1 MNFLADPI
9 TFITNFLNDL
19 LISWGVPEDI
29 TYVILI
35 TLGAAIL
42 AIFSMLWVIFLIW
55 YERKIISR
63 FQDRLGPNR
72 IGPWGIFQ
80 PFADM
85 LKIFTKEYIT
95 PQGADIIPFNLAPVL
110 MVAGVM
116 MVWAVLPF
124 TKTTVGTTLSV
135 GVLYIIAVGGLGE
148 MGIVLAG
155 WGSNNKY
162 SLIAAFRLIAQLVS
176 YELPMVIAL
185 LIPVMLAGSM
195 GLGEI
200 VEQQKNMWFI
210 FMAPVGALIFFI
222 TSVAMVGRSP
232 FDLLEAD
239 SELVSGFNIEYSG
252 LKFGM
257 FYVGEFMHA
266 FTVGLIFSTLFLGGW
281 LGPGAEQFP
290 ILGFVYYWIKTFL
303 VYFLLVAFRASFPR
317 FRIDQMLNF
326 NWKLLTPLALVI
338 VSLTAVINKI
348 LPGDM
353 VLVRTAGLLVLNVVL
368 FLGVLSILKSVY
380 ARRPRPVVAP
390 VPRPVAS
397 SNRPT
402 T

>member
-1 MNFLADPI
+1 MNFLADPV
-9 TFITNFLNDL
+9 TFITNFLNTL
-19 LISWGVPEDI
+19 LLGWGVPENI
-29 TYVILI
+29 TYIILI

-42 AIFSMLWVIFLIW
+42 AVCSLLWVIFLIW

-124 TKTTVGTTLSV
+124 TKTTVGTPLSV

-148 MGIVLAG
+148 IGIVLAG
-155 WGSNNKY
+155 WGSNNKF
-162 SLIAAFRLIAQLVS
+162 SLIAAFRVIAQLVS
-176 YELPMVIAL
+176 YELPMVITL

-290 ILGFVYYWIKTFL
+290 ILGFGYYWIKTFF

-338 VSLTAVINKI
+338 VCLTAVINKI
-348 LPGDM
+348 LPVDL

-368 FLGVLSILKSVY
+368 FFVVLSILQSVY
-380 ARRPRPVVAP
+380 AKRYRPVVAP
-390 VPRPVAS
+390 VPRPVARS
-397 SNRPT
+397 DRT
-402 T
+402 TT